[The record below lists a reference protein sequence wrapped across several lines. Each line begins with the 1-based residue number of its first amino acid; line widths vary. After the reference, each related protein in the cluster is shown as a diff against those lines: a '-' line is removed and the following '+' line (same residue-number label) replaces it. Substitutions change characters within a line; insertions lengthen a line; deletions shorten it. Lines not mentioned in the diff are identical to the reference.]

1 MGRFCTR
8 RTSPTRCSCQTQW
21 FEGSQRSILP
31 LRRRVC

>member
-21 FEGSQRSILP
+21 FEGSQR
-31 LRRRVC
+31 